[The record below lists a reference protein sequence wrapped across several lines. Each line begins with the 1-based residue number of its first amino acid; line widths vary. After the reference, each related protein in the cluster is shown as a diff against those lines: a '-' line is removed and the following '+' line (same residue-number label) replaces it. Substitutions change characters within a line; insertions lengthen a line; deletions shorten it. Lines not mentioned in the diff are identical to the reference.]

1 MKSGNK
7 RNSISIGQLV
17 RIVQKQH
24 QKTGQLT
31 EGLVKRILTKAT
43 QHPHGIKVALDS
55 GEIGRVKEILDDET
69 DPIDWADLL

>member
-43 QHPHGIKVALDS
+43 QHPHGIKVALDT

-69 DPIDWADLL
+69 DPIDWVDLL